1 MEPVAP
7 ERRHGG
13 DGHGGVDIGGFDFQ
27 LANVDDIAPRMEEL
41 AAQAA
46 IQQMPAAEL
55 LAEALESEAKLAT
68 LEETHE
74 ELVRYSMELF
84 FWESIFID

>member
-13 DGHGGVDIGGFDFQ
+13 DERGGADMGGFDFQ
-27 LANVDDIAPRMEEL
+27 PPNVDIIALRMEAL
-41 AAQAA
+41 GAQAA

-55 LAEALESEAKLAT
+55 LAGALESESENAGGDL
-68 LEETHE
+68 
-74 ELVRYSMELF
+74 
-84 FWESIFID
+84 